1 MHLPQGTISIFSPVE
16 GSPVE
21 VAPRLGLIWALASA
35 AIICVFHRSVL
46 LPSRCT
52 RTVGQG
58 GKQLSL
64 SQSTPDIEVPMRVV
78 QRDHEEV
85 EVSILRPSNH
95 ALDTA

>member
-16 GSPVE
+16 
-21 VAPRLGLIWALASA
+21 VAPRLGLSRALASA
-35 AIICVFHRSVL
+35 AIVSVFHRSVL

-52 RTVGQG
+52 RTVGQEV
-58 GKQLSL
+58 KQLSL
-64 SQSTPDIEVPMRVV
+64 SQSTPNIEVPKRVV
-78 QRDHEEV
+78 QRDHGEV